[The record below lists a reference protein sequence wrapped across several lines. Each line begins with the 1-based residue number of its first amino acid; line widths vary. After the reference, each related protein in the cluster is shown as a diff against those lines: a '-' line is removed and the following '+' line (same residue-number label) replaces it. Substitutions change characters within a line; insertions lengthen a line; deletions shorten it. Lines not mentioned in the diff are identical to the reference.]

1 MYELDYTPVRLND
14 WNEYFVRYRETG
26 EIKYYNEFLH
36 FYEPVLDKRVD
47 EFIHRFELE
56 EYRAEDLKQLF
67 SSLLWKELKTY
78 DSNIP
83 LLQQIKFKVLSAW
96 HEYVRL
102 NCGNFQPDNRNQ
114 YTLLRKIARLY
125 YLKSDGRKTVTE
137 IITEIAGELNLTE
150 KSVEDY
156 ITAVAGF
163 KPKYNAEFYAND
175 EDEEYNTSAI
185 DTVADRYT
193 TEDWFFRL
201 EQKKKLI
208 SALAD
213 LTITE
218 QKLIE
223 SRFGICLSCLGNL
236 PKSSKFLVLSVNI
249 FSASSTRLNISR
261 KHFTFF
267 VSSVTELAF

>member
-1 MYELDYTPVRLND
+1 MYELDYSPVRLND

-56 EYRAEDLKQLF
+56 EYRAEDLKQIF
-67 SSLLWKELKTY
+67 SSLLWKELQTY

-102 NCGNFQPDNRNQ
+102 NCGNFQPDNRSQ

-175 EDEEYNTSAI
+175 EDEEYNASAI

-201 EQKKKLI
+201 EQKEKLI

-236 PKSSKFLVLSVNI
+236 PKSSMSIVSMSLGLTESGAEKKLKTILKK
-249 FSASSTRLNISR
+249 LR
-261 KHFTFF
+261 KAIQ
-267 VSSVTELAF
+267 E

>member
-14 WNEYFVRYRETG
+14 WNEYFVKYRETG

-56 EYRAEDLKQLF
+56 EYRAEDLKQIF
-67 SSLLWKELKTY
+67 SSLLWKELQTY

-83 LLQQIKFKVLSAW
+83 LLQQIKFKALNAW

-137 IITEIAGELNLTE
+137 IIIEIAAELNLTE

-175 EDEEYNTSAI
+175 EDEEYNASAI

-201 EQKKKLI
+201 EQKKKWI

-218 QKLIE
+218 QKLTE
-223 SRFGICLSCLGNL
+223 SRFGICLNCLGNL
-236 PKSSKFLVLSVNI
+236 PKSSMSI
-249 FSASSTRLNISR
+249 ASMSLGLTESGAER
-261 KHFTFF
+261 KLKAILKKLRKTLQ
-267 VSSVTELAF
+267 E

>member
-1 MYELDYTPVRLND
+1 MYELDYTPVRLSD
-14 WNEYFVRYRETG
+14 WNEYFVRFRETG
-26 EIKYYNEFLH
+26 DIRYYNEFLH
-36 FYEPVLDKRVD
+36 FYEPVLDERTRA
-47 EFIHRFELE
+47 FIRRFELE
-56 EYRAEDLKQLF
+56 EYRAEDLKQIF
-67 SSLLWKELKTY
+67 SSLLWKELQTY
-78 DSNIP
+78 DSDIP
-83 LLQQIKFKVLSAW
+83 LLQLIKFKALSAW

-137 IITEIAGELNLTE
+137 IIIEIATELNLTE

-175 EDEEYNTSAI
+175 EDEEYNASAI

-193 TEDWFFRL
+193 TEDWFFRIT
-201 EQKKKLI
+201 QKEKLI

-223 SRFGICLSCLGNL
+223 SKFGICLNCLGNL
-236 PKSSKFLVLSVNI
+236 PKSSMSIVSMSLGLTESGAEKKLKMTLKK
-249 FSASSTRLNISR
+249 LR
-261 KHFTFF
+261 KALQ
-267 VSSVTELAF
+267 E

>member
-1 MYELDYTPVRLND
+1 MYELDYSLVRLND

-26 EIKYYNEFLH
+26 EINYYNEFLH
-36 FYEPVLDKRVD
+36 FYEPVLDKRVE
-47 EFIHRFELE
+47 EFIRRFELE
-56 EYRAEDLKQLF
+56 EYRAEDLKQIF
-67 SSLLWKELKTY
+67 SSLLWKDLQTY
-78 DSNIP
+78 DSDIP
-83 LLQQIKFKVLSAW
+83 LLQLIKFKVLSAW

-102 NCGNFQPDNRNQ
+102 NCGNFQPDNRSQ

-125 YLKSDGRKTVTE
+125 YAKSDDKKTTRQ
-137 IITEIAGELNLTE
+137 IIAEIAKELELTE

-156 ITAVAGF
+156 ITAVATF
-163 KPKYNAEFYAND
+163 KPKYNADFYIEE
-175 EDEEYNTSAI
+175 EDGDFYSPI
-185 DTVADRYT
+185 PDSYT

-236 PKSSKFLVLSVNI
+236 PKSSMSIVSMSLGLTESGAEKKLKAILKK
-249 FSASSTRLNISR
+249 LR
-261 KHFTFF
+261 KAIQ
-267 VSSVTELAF
+267 E

>member
-1 MYELDYTPVRLND
+1 MYELDYSPVRLND

-36 FYEPVLDKRVD
+36 FYEPVLDKRVE
-47 EFIHRFELE
+47 EFIRRFELE
-56 EYRAEDLKQLF
+56 EYRAEDLKQIF
-67 SSLLWKELKTY
+67 SSLLWKELQTY
-78 DSNIP
+78 DSDIP
-83 LLQQIKFKVLSAW
+83 LLQLIKFKALSTW

-125 YLKSDGRKTVTE
+125 YAKSDEKKTIRE
-137 IITEIAGELNLTE
+137 IISEIAKELELTE

-156 ITAVAGF
+156 ITAVATF

-175 EDEEYNTSAI
+175 EDEEYNASAI

-223 SRFGICLSCLGNL
+223 SRFGICLNCLGNL
-236 PKSSKFLVLSVNI
+236 PKSYMSIVSMSLGLTESGAEKKLKTILKK
-249 FSASSTRLNISR
+249 LR
-261 KHFTFF
+261 KAIQ
-267 VSSVTELAF
+267 E

>member
-56 EYRAEDLKQLF
+56 EYRAEDLKQIF
-67 SSLLWKELKTY
+67 SSLLWKELQTY
-78 DSNIP
+78 DSDIP
-83 LLQQIKFKVLSAW
+83 LLQLIKFKALSTW

-102 NCGNFQPDNRNQ
+102 NCGNFQPDNRSQ

-137 IITEIAGELNLTE
+137 IIIEIAGELNLTE

-175 EDEEYNTSAI
+175 EDEEYNASAI

-201 EQKKKLI
+201 EQKEKLI

-236 PKSSKFLVLSVNI
+236 PKSSMSIVSMSLGLTESGAEKKLKTILKK
-249 FSASSTRLNISR
+249 LR
-261 KHFTFF
+261 KAIQ
-267 VSSVTELAF
+267 E

>member
-56 EYRAEDLKQLF
+56 EYRAEDLKQIF
-67 SSLLWKELKTY
+67 SSLLWKELQTY
-78 DSNIP
+78 DSDIP
-83 LLQQIKFKVLSAW
+83 LLQLIKFKALSTW

-102 NCGNFQPDNRNQ
+102 NCGNFQPDNRSQ

-137 IITEIAGELNLTE
+137 IIIEIAGELNLTE

-175 EDEEYNTSAI
+175 EDEEYNASAI

-201 EQKKKLI
+201 EQKEKLI

-236 PKSSKFLVLSVNI
+236 PKSSMSI
-249 FSASSTRLNISR
+249 
-261 KHFTFF
+261 
-267 VSSVTELAF
+267 VSMSLGNTGIKAMEQRCVHSLLWYRS